1 VTTVPGDAI
10 TTPVEPP
17 SKDATATPGGATS
30 AIPDALRGRSTLS
43 AMLFTTVAVGLFLFL
58 AQWASPVLGPVFL
71 GLFITALTA
80 PLFSAAVARGASPAI
95 ALVVTIGVVL
105 VLGLLIALIAFASA
119 NQLLASLDLYTD
131 RVLARYPELGQALSV
146 IGLTVRVDSL
156 VPPDVVPVVLRTTV
170 GIVVDVASALCVA
183 VIIAALLLLDGRRLA
198 TLIGRGLG
206 SQNPVVREAPG
217 VARAAVT
224 YFGVRV
230 RINAVTAGGL
240 LVLMLVLGVDD
251 ALLWGIAAFFLS
263 FVPYLGLTLALIPP
277 ALLAFAESGLP
288 SAVVLVLGGVVL
300 NLVAENILE
309 PAWAGRA
316 LSLATWLVFA
326 RFFFAVWL
334 LGPVGM
340 LVSMPITVLLVLL
353 LRGDERT
360 RWIASLLARDSADAS
375 DASA

>member
-1 VTTVPGDAI
+1 VTEVDASVPAG
-10 TTPVEPP
+10 
-17 SKDATATPGGATS
+17 PGGGPRGLADT
-30 AIPDALRGRSTLS
+30 LRGRTTLS
-43 AMLFTTVAVGLFLFL
+43 GMLFTAVAVGLLLFL
-58 AQWASPVLGPVFL
+58 VQWAQPVLAPLTL

-80 PLFSAAVARGASPAI
+80 PVFGWSLGRGASPAV
-95 ALVVTIGVVL
+95 ALLVTVGGVLIVGF
-105 VLGLLIALIAFASA
+105 VIVLIAYASA

-131 RVLARYPELGQALSV
+131 RVLARYPELANALGL
-146 IGLTVRVDSL
+146 IGLTVRVESL
-156 VPPDVVPVVLRTTV
+156 IPTGAIPSILGTTV
-170 GIVVDVASALCVA
+170 TVVIDIATTLGIA
-183 VIIAALLLLDGRRLA
+183 VIIAALLLLDGRRIA

-206 SQNPVVREAPG
+206 SQNPVVRESPG

-230 RINAVTAGGL
+230 RINAVTAAGL

-288 SAVVLVLGGVVL
+288 SAVVLVVGGVIL
-300 NLVAENILE
+300 NLIAENVLE

-326 RFFFAVWL
+326 MFFIAVWL

-340 LVSMPITVLLVLL
+340 LVSMPITVMIVLL
-353 LRGDERT
+353 LRSDEHS
-360 RWIASLLARDSADAS
+360 RWIASLLTRETGEAPDTPA
-375 DASA
+375 